1 MDIQFFPKN
10 KEFWTYHLIP
20 LLIITLIQ
28 IASTLLWRDEVAFNL
43 VGGLIWLP
51 LFTLSV
57 LSYRW
62 LYKTKH
68 WESFG
73 ISRTILLVIGYSTA
87 AGFAAAI
94 VMVATIATF
103 FWGDM
108 INSEAVTSGKT
119 TSIEIITQLI
129 ISNGLQTQLFISA
142 WIFIYITTTTS
153 RRIKQT
159 ELNNLRLQN
168 SLKEAQLTS
177 LTNQLNPH
185 FLFNALNNIRFMIHE
200 NPKKADVM
208 ITALSD
214 ILRYSL
220 ESSQHDKVALHHE
233 IEIIERYIAIA
244 KIQQEERL
252 DFSIDINNNLHNYL
266 IPPMTLQLLVENAI
280 KHGLDNLQKGGKL
293 QIEGSET
300 VENLIFSVH
309 NDMPAQPQSKQ
320 SGTSIGLR
328 NIEQRLHL
336 LYGDKAAMTLTQ
348 SPHRFSVQLTIPK
361 EIAQ

>member
-1 MDIQFFPKN
+1 MHIYSGGDVIQLTIMNFIGLLLFTITAVAFRHFYIKYQW
-10 KEFWTYHLIP
+10 KELTTYK
-20 LLIITLIQ
+20 IITIVFIYSSLSGVL
-28 IASTLLWRDEVAFNL
+28 IASL
-43 VGGLIWLP
+43 
-51 LFTLSV
+51 
-57 LSYRW
+57 
-62 LYKTKH
+62 
-68 WESFG
+68 
-73 ISRTILLVIGYSTA
+73 LLVITKP
-87 AGFAAAI
+87 FFLDI
-94 VMVATIATF
+94 VLKSSKPENLLHTTIGLMIYLSFTYQIIACG
-103 FWGDM
+103 WG
-108 INSEAVTSGKT
+108 
-119 TSIEIITQLI
+119 
-129 ISNGLQTQLFISA
+129 
-142 WIFIYITTTTS
+142 FIYTFTIEN
-153 RRIKQT
+153 RRAKET

-168 SLKEAQLTS
+168 SLKEAQITS

-220 ESSQHDKVALHHE
+220 ESSKHEKVALHHE
-233 IEIIERYIAIA
+233 IEIIERYITIA